1 VAEHPLAHAIRP
13 VAERY
18 GVEVDTELLVG
29 QWTLDQLP
37 VGFSLPTTTRKVP
50 LRWVFSPAQKAV
62 PEWLLERPERPRVGM
77 SLGLSQREFTEGG
90 WEYVPGLME
99 AVADLDIEVVAT
111 LNSVQTADLD
121 RLPDNVRVT
130 DYVPLNQLLPTC
142 SALIHHGGIGTFAAA
157 ANYRVPQLITDMDAP
172 VFMKYPLA
180 PATASYVT
188 GRGAGVT
195 LDIAGSPDAMRKQ
208 ISLVLDEPSFKDG
221 TAAVY
226 EDLLAMPSAV
236 DLVPVVE
243 RLTAQNRSR

>member
-1 VAEHPLAHAIRP
+1 
-13 VAERY
+13 
-18 GVEVDTELLVG
+18 
-29 QWTLDQLP
+29 
-37 VGFSLPTTTRKVP
+37 
-50 LRWVFSPAQKAV
+50 
-62 PEWLLERPERPRVGM
+62 
-77 SLGLSQREFTEGG
+77 
-90 WEYVPGLME
+90 ME

-208 ISLVLDEPSFKDG
+208 ISLELDEPSFKDG